1 MCNYLTIF
9 LSSFLLL
16 HFYSPPFFFLYLS
29 LLNWPFFG
37 FLWTFHPF
45 VIPISFISFIFRLN
59 YSTFATYFIRCTFPF
74 FSYFIRL
81 NSSCFLISSLAP
93 FVHILVFS
101 ISELTSIRDGKEKH
115 KGKQWKRK
123 EKKKRLSNWLS
134 HSKDSYL
141 ILKKKKQIENFSPII
156 LINIYNTKKILYR
169 KKYI

>member
-1 MCNYLTIF
+1 MD
-9 LSSFLLL
+9 
-16 HFYSPPFFFLYLS
+16 FYGLFIPLWYLS
-29 LLNWPFFG
+29 LL
-37 FLWTFHPF
+37 FLSFSDWI
-45 VIPISFISFIFRLN
+45 IPLLQRILFP
-59 YSTFATYFIRCTFPF
+59 CTFPF

-134 HSKDSYL
+134 HLKDSYL

-156 LINIYNTKKILYR
+156 LINIYNIKKNVYR